1 MVCFAFHSS
10 ISFDSSN
17 ILSGEKTMCLLL
29 PIAENLVWDGK
40 HVNRLDKL
48 LSEDPVNGNKIEEGR
63 LRRLNYTI
71 RHPVPVCG

>member
-1 MVCFAFHSS
+1 
-10 ISFDSSN
+10 
-17 ILSGEKTMCLLL
+17 MCLLL